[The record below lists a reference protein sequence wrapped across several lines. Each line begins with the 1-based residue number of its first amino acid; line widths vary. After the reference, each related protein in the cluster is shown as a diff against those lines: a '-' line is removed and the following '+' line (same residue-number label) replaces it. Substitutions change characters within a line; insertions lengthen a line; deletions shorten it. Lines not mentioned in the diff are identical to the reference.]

1 MADIPE
7 YKRSIGI
14 TPAGSSGSF
23 QAAMGR
29 VAQSETMIGDIGAGL
44 AQTASNERARLDGI
58 EAAKTPGRE
67 LFPAFTQ
74 SDKAFVQAYKEE
86 EYSSLLYE
94 GSKYLNDSYELAA
107 KNPSAASLNSYQK
120 NAQKAMEGYLSNSQ
134 ADLAPNL
141 QRALGQMYDSKYYQL
156 AHAVEAKNK
165 KDMTTSFKLGFST
178 DMDNVGNF
186 HLQGMHEAGTEA
198 YKRNLS
204 RINNA
209 LANDLIT
216 ADQAAEYKKAA
227 IVDNQSKYMTYRA
240 LEVEKEAAG
249 EGYDLLKFMA
259 DNRDDALTPLQ
270 QEQVNRNVKSALDT
284 RQSMIATQQQL
295 DYTKARGMLES
306 GQMTPAA
313 MIDVQEQ
320 LSAQQFAT
328 FENEVAR
335 YNAKANQVT
344 QNLNSM
350 APNFGDAAAMS
361 QYSNKQ
367 MDSVFEQIL
376 QQQKGNAEREGEE
389 FTGTLIEQATIAQ
402 GIKREVPSLTKKMD
416 AAINFGSPE
425 QALDAVRA
433 YQMLKTNNEIG
444 VQNID
449 PKTKSVGR
457 LYELYAN
464 DTSNTPAEALN
475 RARGD
480 VYGVSEDTR
489 IERQENMKEYL
500 KAKNLNTYAGKINH
514 IAKSLDTKHFFSENE
529 IIPAGIT
536 TKYSELLAD
545 MAAVTPLAQDA
556 DAMVMDELR
565 KTYKKTET
573 NNRAEIMKIP
583 PESVLPNVGN
593 FVENDKVRALKEFV
607 DKNAAI
613 RKSGGV
619 TFNELSW
626 DGAPDTTQDLRGDRL
641 VKGDLTINIDGKKRK
656 VVIVSDQ
663 VTERPNS
670 NNYSWAFNY
679 IDDNGTQI
687 PLMDLTNPQAV
698 ARWTPNTRYLFEK
711 QQEFE
716 QEQLKKAQSMQGSKD
731 NTFFKMKPIP
741 GVKTHYKLSD
751 LLEGDE

>member
-1 MADIPE
+1 MADLPE
-7 YKRSIGI
+7 YKRSVGI
-14 TPAGSSGSF
+14 TPAGSSGDF
-23 QAAMGR
+23 QGAMSR
-29 VAQSETMIGDIGAGL
+29 VAQSEAMIGDIGAGL
-44 AQTASNERARLDGI
+44 AQTASNEKARLDGI
-58 EAAKTPGRE
+58 EAAKNPGRE

-86 EYSSLLYE
+86 EYSSLLYQ

-107 KNPSAASLNSYQK
+107 KNPTAASLNSYEK
-120 NAQKAMEGYLSNSQ
+120 NAEKALEGYLSNSQ
-134 ADLAPNL
+134 ADMAPNL

-165 KDMTTSFKLGFST
+165 KDMTTSFKLGFGT

-186 HLQGMHEAGTEA
+186 HLQGMHEAGNEA
-198 YKRNLS
+198 YTRNVQ

-216 ADQAAEYKKAA
+216 ADQASEYKKAA
-227 IVDNQSKYMTYRA
+227 LVDNQSKYMTYRA
-240 LEVEKEAAG
+240 LENEKEAAG

-306 GQMTPAA
+306 GELTPAN
-313 MIDVQEQ
+313 MIDIQEQ

-335 YNAKANQVT
+335 YNAKANQTT
-344 QNLNSM
+344 QALNSM

-367 MDSVFEQIL
+367 MDAVFEQML
-376 QQQKGNAEREGEE
+376 QQQKGNAERDGEE
-389 FTGTLIEQATIAQ
+389 FTGSLIEQATIAQ
-402 GIKREVPSLTKKMD
+402 GIKREVPMLTKQMD

-433 YQMLKTNNEIG
+433 YQMLKTNNEVS
-444 VQNID
+444 VQSID
-449 PKTKSVGR
+449 PKTKAVGR

-464 DTSNTPAEALN
+464 DTSNTPSEALN

-480 VYGVSEDTR
+480 VYGVSEDVR
-489 IERQENMKEYL
+489 VERQENMKDYM
-500 KAKNLNTYAGKINH
+500 KAKNLNTYDGKINH
-514 IAKSLDTKHFFSENE
+514 ITKALDTNHWFSENE
-529 IIPAGIT
+529 IVPAGIT
-536 TKYSELLAD
+536 TKYIELLAD
-545 MAAVTPLAQDA
+545 MSAVTPLAGDA
-556 DAMVMDELR
+556 DALVIEELR
-565 KTYKKTET
+565 KTYKKTRT

-593 FVENDKVRALKEFV
+593 FIENDKVRALKEFV
-607 DKNAAI
+607 ENNAAI
-613 RKSGGV
+613 RKSGGM

-626 DGAPDTTQDLRGDRL
+626 DDAPDTTQDLRGDRL
-641 VKGDLTINIDGKKRK
+641 VKGDLSINIDGKKRK
-656 VVIVSDQ
+656 VIIVTDQ
-663 VTERPNS
+663 VTERPS
-670 NNYSWAFNY
+670 GNNYSWAFNY
-679 IDDNGTQI
+679 IDDKLRQV

-698 ARWTPNTRYLFEK
+698 ARWTPNTRYLFDK
-711 QQEFE
+711 QNEFE
-716 QEQLKKAQSMQGSKD
+716 QEQMREAQSRQGSKSD
-731 NTFFKMKPIP
+731 TLLRRKPTK
-741 GVKTHYKLSD
+741 GVKENYSLSD
-751 LLEGDE
+751 LLKGNE